1 MAELPTVQRSLE
13 LYAGLMEEAKERLNV
28 IFDVAHWEKIPPKYV
43 TEFCALQFRMLC
55 EIVAL
60 GSLVAHGDIG
70 TLDVKW
76 LKDEKWQAA
85 EIMKALGRLHPSFFP
100 RQHKIIRNDD
110 HVHFE
115 SVRGA
120 ITKEQMTTFYG
131 KLGESLH
138 MGTLAR
144 KLAGQAPRPYT
155 LEEIKANAMSIHE
168 LLSIHL
174 ITLIDGTIVGC
185 ILRAS
190 NLNGRTQMF
199 VASSS
204 PPPGA

>member
-1 MAELPTVQRSLE
+1 
-13 LYAGLMEEAKERLNV
+13 
-28 IFDVAHWEKIPPKYV
+28 
-43 TEFCALQFRMLC
+43 
-55 EIVAL
+55 
-60 GSLVAHGDIG
+60 
-70 TLDVKW
+70 
-76 LKDEKWQAA
+76 
-85 EIMKALGRLHPSFFP
+85 
-100 RQHKIIRNDD
+100 
-110 HVHFE
+110 
-115 SVRGA
+115 
-120 ITKEQMTTFYG
+120 
-131 KLGESLH
+131 
-138 MGTLAR
+138 
-144 KLAGQAPRPYT
+144 LAGQAPRPYT